1 MLARGTSHIVACLFL
16 LLVLAAP
23 AVQSAPRSAA
33 DDMASI
39 AGWVRKAGVAAV
51 VKANLAAAL
60 KLNQGMDIPST
71 AVSFTSPSMEGRSDI
86 VMARFDPGF
95 RVFWLVKNGEIQETL
110 FVNSASS
117 QLVDNEPHRPAW
129 VSVKEF
135 FLGKAL
141 ASPNGAGSVA
151 DQPNSQAVRIRRRSS
166 QAPGCQAGFC
176 AIASVSMPTVS
187 RMTVSLSKPALFRT
201 K

>member
-71 AVSFTSPSMEGRSDI
+71 AVSFTSPSTEIEIRCYVMEGRSDI
-86 VMARFDPGF
+86 VMARFDPDSG
-95 RVFWLVKNGEIQETL
+95 
-110 FVNSASS
+110 SS
-117 QLVDNEPHRPAW
+117 
-129 VSVKEF
+129 
-135 FLGKAL
+135 
-141 ASPNGAGSVA
+141 GS
-151 DQPNSQAVRIRRRSS
+151 SRTGRFRRR
-166 QAPGCQAGFC
+166 C
-176 AIASVSMPTVS
+176 
-187 RMTVSLSKPALFRT
+187 L
-201 K
+201 